1 MADDGLVRAWRSG
14 EAGASLSGAADL
26 SQLAVQRLRLTAA
39 LGVAIGL
46 LTLPLLLLRQPNL
59 GARAGTAR
67 PIWVIGVG
75 LAVAAA
81 MFAINKTERLEP
93 SRKIDLSLVCVVAMS
108 LVAGLFRHWLPYVES
123 DVVRGVSPVA
133 LVVLFIAVIA
143 PVPPAKMAAAAVG
156 ATIADAAALGI
167 TLLLTSNPTPP
178 WNLWLWLLLPNVV
191 VIPVA
196 VFTARTLYR
205 LGETVRRAQEM
216 GAYRLIERL
225 GVGGM
230 GEVWRADHRTLA
242 RPAAIK
248 LVRPELLGARDSD
261 DAMRTLTR
269 FEREA
274 RATAVLTSPHTIEVY
289 DFGRADDGSFYYVME
304 LLEGMDL
311 EALTQRHGV
320 MPEERVVHLL
330 LQVCHS
336 LRDAHENG
344 LVHRDIKPAN
354 IILGEFGEVYLL
366 DWGLAGLAKQRDEA
380 VRELKA
386 LRLTRET
393 MPGSLLGTPGYMS
406 PEQATGGVQEL
417 GPPADVYALGCI
429 LFEIL
434 TLMPLH
440 DGEGVV
446 SLLDATIRGTTDRR
460 PSRRATHQKI
470 DPELDRI
477 VMRATALSSEDR
489 FQSAREL
496 FLEIETYLDGRRDE
510 EQRMQLA
517 DERARAAATEAKAA
531 LSKGDSFEERRQAL
545 RDAVGALS
553 LDPSNEL
560 ALRTFAD
567 VTTTPPDAL
576 PPDVDESLAD
586 ASAAR
591 LRWVGGAVSIVYASA
606 FVYLPFIAASVV
618 EHWLP
623 VVVSYGFLL
632 TAAVVGLLTA
642 RAARPRPRWI
652 AAAMVLSNIGFAATA
667 PFFGP
672 LLVTPSLLA
681 INTAPYALY
690 LGTRGRRLALAFGLG
705 TISTVIGLGMMG
717 AIPVEYAFQDGVL
730 VVHSGALRFAPIPTL
745 VLLTLLALGQ
755 MLGAMLGAS
764 RIRADL
770 DRAERAL
777 HMQSWLL
784 RGLAID
790 RKSSSVPPPRQ

>member
-143 PVPPAKMAAAAVG
+143 PVPPVKMAAAAVG

-196 VFTARTLYR
+196 VFIARTLYR

-261 DAMRTLTR
+261 EAMRTLTR

-354 IILGEFGEVYLL
+354 LFVCRRGADRDFVKVLDFGLVKVEATEPDAKLTELG
-366 DWGLAGLAKQRDEA
+366 A
-380 VRELKA
+380 V
-386 LRLTRET
+386 
-393 MPGSLLGTPGYMS
+393 PGTPAYMA
-406 PEQATGGVQEL
+406 PELAQGDDATPRSDL
-417 GPPADVYALGCI
+417 YALGCVAYQLLSGHMVFPDRSHPMQQI
-429 LFEIL
+429 FAHAQEPPPGLDPAL
-434 TLMPLH
+434 
-440 DGEGVV
+440 GVSERLEALV
-446 SLLDATIRGTTDRR
+446 LACLAKDPADRPASVAALEDALRETGLAAGWTAARAQAWWEAEA
-460 PSRRATHQKI
+460 SRSAK
-470 DPELDRI
+470 
-477 VMRATALSSEDR
+477 AFALSPT
-489 FQSAREL
+489 L
-496 FLEIETYLDGRRDE
+496 
-510 EQRMQLA
+510 
-517 DERARAAATEAKAA
+517 
-531 LSKGDSFEERRQAL
+531 
-545 RDAVGALS
+545 
-553 LDPSNEL
+553 
-560 ALRTFAD
+560 
-567 VTTTPPDAL
+567 PDAGL
-576 PPDVDESLAD
+576 
-586 ASAAR
+586 SA
-591 LRWVGGAVSIVYASA
+591 
-606 FVYLPFIAASVV
+606 
-618 EHWLP
+618 
-623 VVVSYGFLL
+623 
-632 TAAVVGLLTA
+632 
-642 RAARPRPRWI
+642 
-652 AAAMVLSNIGFAATA
+652 
-667 PFFGP
+667 
-672 LLVTPSLLA
+672 
-681 INTAPYALY
+681 
-690 LGTRGRRLALAFGLG
+690 
-705 TISTVIGLGMMG
+705 
-717 AIPVEYAFQDGVL
+717 
-730 VVHSGALRFAPIPTL
+730 
-745 VLLTLLALGQ
+745 
-755 MLGAMLGAS
+755 
-764 RIRADL
+764 
-770 DRAERAL
+770 
-777 HMQSWLL
+777 
-784 RGLAID
+784 
-790 RKSSSVPPPRQ
+790 